1 MASIKRQRLGPA
13 SVLDIGQ
20 RLTQLQ
26 PVRSIVFPY
35 LSVFDQV
42 NLARVCSTLHAWIR
56 DAPHVETIV
65 MDLDDRRWR
74 ALAHC
79 VGHSRVSNI
88 ATLTRTLK
96 HLHIVSATGFTAEH
110 GKLFPLSFFQPLLEA
125 PHLETL
131 ELPRTSF
138 DERFHDLRHMAKHF
152 RPLRRILTSSDDV
165 LFAAASFPDSWIER
179 SLPTTLV
186 EWRGGG
192 EALPWPPSMG
202 HGHGHCVGRLL
213 TSCL

>member
-13 SVLDIGQ
+13 SVLDTGQ

-42 NLARVCSTLHAWIR
+42 NLARVCSTLHTWIR

-65 MDLDDRRWR
+65 MDLNDSRWR
-74 ALAHC
+74 VLAAHC
-79 VGHSRVSNI
+79 QAHSRPAYAVAWSK
-88 ATLTRTLK
+88 TLR
-96 HLHIVSATGFTAEH
+96 HLHIVSASGFTAEH

-125 PHLETL
+125 PYLETL

-138 DERFHDLRHMAKHF
+138 DERFHDLRHNVTKHF
-152 RPLRRILTSSDDV
+152 RPLRRILTSADDV
-165 LFAAASFPDSWIER
+165 LFAAASFPGAWLER

-192 EALPWPPSMG
+192 EALPWPPSK
-202 HGHGHCVGRLL
+202 HVAITLA
-213 TSCL
+213 TA